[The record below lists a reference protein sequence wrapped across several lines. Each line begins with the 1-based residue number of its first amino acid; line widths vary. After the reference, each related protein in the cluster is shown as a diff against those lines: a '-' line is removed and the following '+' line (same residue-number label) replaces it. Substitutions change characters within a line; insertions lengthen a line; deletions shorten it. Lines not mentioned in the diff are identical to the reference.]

1 MRTLLLLEL
10 GSRKDQANFRSDRR
24 VKTSESSL
32 PGTILAARYK
42 VLETID
48 VDSFK
53 AHDLTLDQTVTVRKA
68 LLTSPQDRDIWHQK
82 ARQLALV
89 RNASFLNVID
99 VVCEKSSDFVI
110 TECPQGQ
117 SIADLLKERSRFDP
131 EDVLAL
137 VLPLAGAL
145 DLAASFACC
154 ANSISARWLFA
165 ETRRSFAVNSGE
177 RSLSELPPFSV
188 KIDVW
193 ELVKPRKNIEWPF
206 PTSKAQSGG
215 SKGLAV
221 RQAALITY
229 ELLGGEEQK
238 REGEVKRWFKPVNG
252 LGDAANAILY
262 RGLQGSPLFERS
274 GCFFQRLKSAI
285 PSGKLYTSALQARE
299 HPVALPST
307 QDVIRRFN
315 RDTAWLAMGVLGAL
329 VFATLLVAVQE
340 RSPKPADL
348 TQEKRQAEGNLLLY
362 GHPGTHFTVVDL
374 NEKGSNGKSIPEQAP
389 SVDHSLTEIY
399 PP

>member
-10 GSRKDQANFRSDRR
+10 GSGKDQANFRSDRR

-32 PGTILAARYK
+32 SGTILAGRYK
-42 VLETID
+42 VLETIEA
-48 VDSFK
+48 DSYK
-53 AHDLTLDQTVTVRKA
+53 AHDFALDQTVIVRKA
-68 LLTSPQDRDIWHQK
+68 LLTSPHDRNIWRQK

-99 VVCEKSSDFVI
+99 VVSEKSSDFVI
-110 TECPQGQ
+110 TESPRGQ

-137 VLPLAGAL
+137 ITPLAGAL

-154 ANSISARWLFA
+154 ANSISVRWLFA

-206 PTSKAQSGG
+206 PTSKAKGG
-215 SKGLAV
+215 ISRELAV
-221 RQAALITY
+221 KQAALLSY
-229 ELLGGEEQK
+229 ELLGGEK
-238 REGEVKRWFKPVNG
+238 KSREGRLKRWFVQVNG
-252 LGDAANAILY
+252 LGAAGNTVLY
-262 RGLQGSPLFERS
+262 RGLQGSPLFENS

-285 PSGKLYTSALQARE
+285 SSAKGRGRTLDASVSQSRE
-299 HPVALPST
+299 HPAVSA
-307 QDVIRRFN
+307 RFD
-315 RDTAWLAMGVLGAL
+315 RDTTWLVTGVLGVL
-329 VFATLLVAVQE
+329 VFATLLAAICLFI
-340 RSPKPADL
+340 SA
-348 TQEKRQAEGNLLLY
+348 
-362 GHPGTHFTVVDL
+362 
-374 NEKGSNGKSIPEQAP
+374 
-389 SVDHSLTEIY
+389 SVLASS
-399 PP
+399 